1 MIIHDNAKELIVQD
15 VSQEIIDTMADLF
28 YEMMLALESKEM
40 KGENKYV
47 I

>member
-1 MIIHDNAKELIVQD
+1 MIVHDNAKELIVKDVPQD
-15 VSQEIIDTMADLF
+15 IIDTMADPF
-28 YEMMLALESKEM
+28 YEMILALESKEM